1 MKPFPLFLALLL
13 VAFFLAGC
21 QTIGAGTKNVTCE
34 SIKFV
39 WLSRK
44 DTPGTQQQVAENNA
58 AWISICGEPPPKPK
72 GKT

>member
-1 MKPFPLFLALLL
+1 MRKLFALLA
-13 VAFFLAGC
+13 VFLLPGC
-21 QTIGAGTKNVTCE
+21 VTTGAGTKNVTCE

-44 DTPGTQQQVAENNA
+44 DTLGTQQQVAENNA
-58 AWISICGEPPPKPK
+58 AWISICGNPPPKPK